1 MSRLTSYLKEGKK
14 DYVIYH
20 KSYSAAT
27 DEIKAFAKKN
37 GYTLDD
43 ETEPEDIG
51 SQMFDV
57 VGRGSRKPTGGKTNR
72 LDFKIYKNNKE
83 QRKMLHAQVYG
94 DEGRF
99 ELNMYIS

>member
-1 MSRLTSYLKEGKK
+1 M
-14 DYVIYH
+14 IYH
-20 KSYSAAT
+20 QSYIAAVQ
-27 DEIKAFAKKN
+27 EIEKFAKKN

-51 SQMFDV
+51 SQMYNE
-57 VGRGSRKPTGGKTNR
+57 VGRGPRKPTGGKTNR
-72 LDFKIYKNNKE
+72 FDLKIYKNNKE